1 MVAMKNSQKI
11 LKSLLNYLRETGIHF
26 SWVSDDGMKDKAVT
40 SFSLDLKI
48 SPCILCGTFSDQ
60 TREIISIAHEAGHI
74 LAYQEMDRE
83 ESRTYLC
90 STFAGHRIGL
100 NKISPAGQESMLT
113 VEIKAS
119 VKGLDILNKIVL
131 TNEELNLAKKSMSQ
145 WYSTYEKL
153 CEKDVVTKVRETIMK
168 HKYAAFLISQ

>member
-11 LKSLLNYLRETGIHF
+11 LQSLLNYLREIGIQF

-40 SFSLDLKI
+40 SFSLDLKT

-60 TREIISIAHEAGHI
+60 TREIISIAHE
-74 LAYQEMDRE
+74 
-83 ESRTYLC
+83 
-90 STFAGHRIGL
+90 IGL

-153 CEKDVVTKVRETIMK
+153 CEKDLVTKVRETIMK
-168 HKYAAFLISQ
+168 HKDAAFLISQ